1 MWGAETPALRK
12 LAMRVLSKVT
22 LSLTRLTAFK
32 PCKAVSQT
40 LHGCRCPVLVPVS
53 ATGAM
58 IICTTNVL
66 TASAV
71 PSAAGWST
79 TSPTGDFSGLNS

>member
-22 LSLTRLTAFK
+22 CLRQDSLFCK

-53 ATGAM
+53 ATGSTYDYIDNKRRNCVSSAQ
-58 IICTTNVL
+58 CCRLVYYFTNR
-66 TASAV
+66 
-71 PSAAGWST
+71 
-79 TSPTGDFSGLNS
+79 